1 MGIFKTDFFLRIFKS
16 KQTCY
21 MNFRSKLTHYC
32 NIYVSKGCSK
42 KCDTFLYFLN
52 CVEFFRTVH
61 ICVTLII
68 IIYKIFLRCYLLFV
82 DLLSNV
88 SSIKRIFSY
97 LVTTSLYGGGRVGA
111 EIWVALVQMTVGVKL
126 IFNRFD
132 FEKKKKY
139 GLKLKILYF
148 FRLKKAWVKILYI

>member
-1 MGIFKTDFFLRIFKS
+1 MLCEFSI
-16 KQTCY
+16 
-21 MNFRSKLTHYC
+21 KLTYYW
-32 NIYVSKGCSK
+32 NFQGLFQKMW
-42 KCDTFLYFLN
+42 DFLNFLN

-68 IIYKIFLRCYLLFV
+68 IIYKIFLQCYLLFV

-97 LVTTSLYGGGRVGA
+97 LGTTSLYGGGRVGA

-132 FEKKKKY
+132 FEKKKK
-139 GLKLKILYF
+139 KSWFEIKIFVF
-148 FRLKKAWVKILYI
+148 F